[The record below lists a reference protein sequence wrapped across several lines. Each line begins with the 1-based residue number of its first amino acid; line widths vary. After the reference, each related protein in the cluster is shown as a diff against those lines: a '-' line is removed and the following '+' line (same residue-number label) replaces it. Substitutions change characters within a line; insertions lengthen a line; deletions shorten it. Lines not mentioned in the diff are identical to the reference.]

1 MAKLPALLGGRAYG
15 IMTELTCLIQ
25 RRKPYRGLERI
36 AAGMASPQM
45 ADPAIVHML
54 GPFRHEDRVT
64 ALSAGV
70 DGSWNKLACFSTQ
83 LHEASSVCIVRGR
96 APPGRK
102 PTRALATVKQWG

>member
-1 MAKLPALLGGRAYG
+1 MAESA
-15 IMTELTCLIQ
+15 CLFQ

-45 ADPAIVHML
+45 ADPAIVYML

-83 LHEASSVCIVRGR
+83 LHETSSVCIVRGS
-96 APPGRK
+96 
-102 PTRALATVKQWG
+102 PTQAQPYPQARQYEAAGLT

>member
-1 MAKLPALLGGRAYG
+1 MNSPPSLGGRACRV
-15 IMTELTCLIQ
+15 MAESACLLQ

-83 LHEASSVCIVRGR
+83 LHEASSVCIVRRR
-96 APPGRK
+96 ALPGRK
-102 PTRALATVKQWG
+102 PTRALAAVKQWG